1 MPRFER
7 SPPLRDDPPTT
18 MTPADDLTEDS
29 EQARPRAPRGA
40 PCLWFTRLPLRE
52 LLEVIRRRH
61 FAWFKGTLRLQF
73 APQDELAEC
82 DAVEGGLLL
91 SLHQVLNHAQTPAE
105 VFGTLFKR
113 ALWRAGRARRGRADA
128 EGGPAF
134 FTICPEEPF
143 AEAWLDHHL
152 GRCLRRATVDASGGA
167 HEPRVGARW
176 RPLWLAARDGTAV
189 LALKQKLADAE
200 LARLLQQLG

>member
-1 MPRFER
+1 MTSDDER
-7 SPPLRDDPPTT
+7 N
-18 MTPADDLTEDS
+18 EDS
-29 EQARPRAPRGA
+29 APASPRAPRGA

-52 LLEVIRRRH
+52 LIEVIRARH
-61 FAWFKGTLRLQF
+61 FAWFKGTLRIQF

-82 DAVEGGLLL
+82 DGVDGGLLL

-113 ALWRAGRARRGRADA
+113 ALWRAGRERRGRADA
-128 EGGPAF
+128 ERGPAF

-152 GRCLRRATVDASGGA
+152 GRCLRRAGA
-167 HEPRVGARW
+167 HEPRVGSRW

-200 LARLLQQLG
+200 LAKLLRQLG